1 MRMKET
7 VAWLFGM
14 GLVSNIGLFLPQ
26 AAKIW
31 KAKSGKHVSFA
42 TFAGFNVLQALALL
56 HAYLQRDPFLFV
68 GMIATFLSCLAVT
81 VAAFIYRKQ

>member
-1 MRMKET
+1 MKQI

-26 AAKIW
+26 AVKIW
-31 KAKSGKHVSFA
+31 KAKSSKHVSFV
-42 TFAGFNVLQALALL
+42 TFAGFNILQAVALL

-68 GMIATFLSCLAVT
+68 GMIATFSSCLAIT
-81 VAAFIYRKQ
+81 IMAFIYRKQ